1 MAEAVVE
8 VLIGKLGA
16 VLAKEAATYGASLL
30 CKEASALKGL
40 YGELRRA
47 EGELEMMKAYL
58 HDTEKFK
65 DTSEATGIFVKKTRD
80 LAFRI
85 EDVIDEF
92 MYKLEANKHGG
103 FTSKVKKKIKHVKIW
118 RRLALEL
125 RDINVELEDTAKR
138 RGRYIGGSDHH
149 ERSTNQ
155 TSCFVR
161 EEDLVGIE
169 DNVDKLTR
177 WLVGDLEETN
187 HKIATV
193 WGMGGAGKT
202 TLVDYVYKIVK
213 MDFDIAAWITVSR
226 SYNVEDL
233 LKKIAREFGI
243 SVDARNMEMRN
254 LVEIIQNH
262 LEGKRYMLVMD
273 DVWENDLWIN
283 IMDVFPKHCVS
294 RFILTSRK
302 YEVASSVNSGCII
315 KIEPLGENHSWEL
328 FCNVAFRN
336 NDDKRCPSELVD
348 LAAKFL
354 QKCEGLPI
362 AIACIVRLLS
372 CKPLAYFSWK
382 NVYEQLELQSVK
394 NVIPGVDIILKVSLQ
409 DLSPELKNCF
419 LHCAIFPEDYQMK
432 RRRLIMHWAAAGF
445 IKEKDNKTLEEV
457 AEGYLNELVNR
468 SLLQVVKKNEFGR
481 VKRCRMHDVVRHLAL
496 DKAVGV

>member
-1 MAEAVVE
+1 MAEAVVA

-16 VLAKEAATYGASLL
+16 VLAKESATYGASLL
-30 CKEASALKGL
+30 CKEVSALKAL
-40 YGELRRA
+40 YGKLRRA

-58 HDTEKFK
+58 HDSEKFK

-118 RRLALEL
+118 HCLAIEL

-138 RGRYIGGSDHH
+138 RGRYIGISDHH

-161 EEDLVGIE
+161 EEDLVDIE

-213 MDFDIAAWITVSR
+213 VDFDIAAWVTVSR

-233 LKKIAREFGI
+233 IKKIAREFGI

-262 LEGKRYMLVMD
+262 LEGKSYILVMD
-273 DVWENDLWIN
+273 DVWEKDL
-283 IMDVFPKHCVS
+283 
-294 RFILTSRK
+294 
-302 YEVASSVNSGCII
+302 
-315 KIEPLGENHSWEL
+315 
-328 FCNVAFRN
+328 
-336 NDDKRCPSELVD
+336 
-348 LAAKFL
+348 
-354 QKCEGLPI
+354 
-362 AIACIVRLLS
+362 
-372 CKPLAYFSWK
+372 
-382 NVYEQLELQSVK
+382 
-394 NVIPGVDIILKVSLQ
+394 
-409 DLSPELKNCF
+409 
-419 LHCAIFPEDYQMK
+419 
-432 RRRLIMHWAAAGF
+432 
-445 IKEKDNKTLEEV
+445 
-457 AEGYLNELVNR
+457 
-468 SLLQVVKKNEFGR
+468 
-481 VKRCRMHDVVRHLAL
+481 
-496 DKAVGV
+496 